1 MSASLWRGVQWLSG
15 ESSWLSDCGLTR
27 SFCAQTGKE
36 EDEVLDLDPVA
47 SFFTL
52 VVALA
57 CILAS
62 QFWDH
67 ILRSLKRLMLFL
79 KHFVS
84 ETALAKAGLNRGK
97 D

>member
-1 MSASLWRGVQWLSG
+1 
-15 ESSWLSDCGLTR
+15 
-27 SFCAQTGKE
+27 
-36 EDEVLDLDPVA
+36 VLDLDPVA

-97 D
+97 DFSFFRKLACRLLSFRREPIFFRRPC